1 MTAVQKLATWCV
13 ALLILAGA
21 IATTIGFV
29 QKRRRIV
36 LQGAVVRK
44 DANPQKQL
52 PIANVQVT
60 GIMGSTMVTAISDAS
75 GLFTLTLPRGFRHR
89 QSVILQFRDAGYQP
103 LDLNEYVA
111 DKLYIAAM
119 TPLPAS
125 LEHVPDGPETTIANV
140 RVRYTVKTTT
150 DADVGSAVKTFEV
163 QNTAN
168 VPCRGQ
174 HPCSPDGKWKATI
187 ASTMLDA
194 GEGNQFRNGRVSCI
208 AGPCPFARIEFEDL
222 SGQGQ
227 HLNVRARAWSD
238 TVTFLLEAEVVHPM
252 VADIVRFSYP
262 VLFDRAMEFS
272 LPASAEGPSLE
283 ADLNGESIVFP
294 LGPVLQLSW
303 AKCAMAVNKD
313 QTKIYRCQLNPGYSF
328 K

>member
-1 MTAVQKLATWCV
+1 MTAVQKVATWCV
-13 ALLILAGA
+13 VLLLLFGA
-21 IATTIGFV
+21 IAATVGFL

-36 LQGAVVRK
+36 LQGAIVRK
-44 DANPQKQL
+44 DSNPQKQV
-52 PIANVQVT
+52 PIADVQVT
-60 GIMGSTMVTAISDAS
+60 AIMGSTAVSAVSDPS
-75 GLFTLTLPRGFRHR
+75 GLFTMTLPRGFRHR
-89 QSVILQFRDAGYQP
+89 EPVTLQFRYAGFQP
-103 LDLNEYVA
+103 LDLHDYVA

-119 TPLPAS
+119 TPLSAPA
-125 LEHVPDGPETTIANV
+125 EHKPDTPETTIANV

-163 QNTAN
+163 HNDGD
-168 VPCRGQ
+168 VFCKGQ

-187 ASTMLDA
+187 ASTTLDA

-222 SGQGQ
+222 SRQGQ
-227 HLNVRARAWSD
+227 HLNVTARAWSD
-238 TVTFLLEAEVVHPM
+238 TVTFLVEAEVVHPM

-272 LPASAEGPSLE
+272 LPGSAEGPSLE
-283 ADLNGESIVFP
+283 AEVNGESIVFP
-294 LGPVLQLSW
+294 LGPALLLSW
-303 AKCAMAVNKD
+303 AQCSAALNKD
-313 QTKIYRCQLNPGYSF
+313 QTRIYRCQLKPGYQF